1 MDKAYENTD
10 LDVLINLLI
19 SGNTFNADAPQGYM
33 LVDESYQVLFAN
45 SFCQKYFQLN
55 DLPSVDDSVSYIS
68 KIKLEF
74 DEAN

>member
-1 MDKAYENTD
+1 M
-10 LDVLINLLI
+10 LRNLLI
-19 SGNTFNADAPQGYM
+19 SGNTFNADAPSDYM

-55 DLPSVDDSVSYIS
+55 DLPSVDDSVSLFH
-68 KIKLEF
+68 KIKLKF